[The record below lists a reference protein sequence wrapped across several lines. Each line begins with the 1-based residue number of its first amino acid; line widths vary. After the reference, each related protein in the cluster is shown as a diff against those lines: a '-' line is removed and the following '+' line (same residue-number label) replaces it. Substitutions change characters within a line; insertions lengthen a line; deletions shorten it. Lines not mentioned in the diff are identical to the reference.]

1 MLIWDLCRAI
11 LVLECCFP
19 KIRVVLLDY
28 LIQEYVQR
36 QGRNDEWYIV
46 KNVVFFNSSC
56 HFLDHIVRYDTDM
69 SVDLAKDRNWA
80 EGHTKLDFT
89 IKEKEHV
96 G

>member
-1 MLIWDLCRAI
+1 MLIWDLCWAI

-19 KIRVVLLDY
+19 KIWVVLLDY
-28 LIQEYVQR
+28 LIQKNVQR
-36 QGRNDEWYIV
+36 QGCDDEWYIV
-46 KNVVFFNSSC
+46 KNVIFLNSSC

-89 IKEKEHV
+89 IKGKEQV